1 MYRRSCPRAD
11 PDVRVALVLVPTAGL
26 GLLWLVYVKFG
37 RNYAVGER
45 RPRWYRDGQAWAQ
58 TDVMDDDE
66 IDEFLTSAKAAAWH
80 YAHLA
85 DSLAAN
91 AQQALDAV
99 DPHECAYFSA
109 RCAALLDRDARRRS
123 RRSD

>member
-1 MYRRSCPRAD
+1 
-11 PDVRVALVLVPTAGL
+11 
-26 GLLWLVYVKFG
+26 
-37 RNYAVGER
+37 
-45 RPRWYRDGQAWAQ
+45 
-58 TDVMDDDE
+58 MDDDE